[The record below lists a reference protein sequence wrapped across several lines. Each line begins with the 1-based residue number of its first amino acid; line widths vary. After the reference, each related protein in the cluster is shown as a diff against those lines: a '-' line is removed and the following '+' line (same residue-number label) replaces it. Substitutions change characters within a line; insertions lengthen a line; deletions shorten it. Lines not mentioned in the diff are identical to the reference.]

1 MDFSFTEKEESFRD
15 ELRQWLEANLPEG
28 WLEGKREIPEGIEE
42 QRKFFKGWQKKLF
55 EGNWSGISWPRE
67 YGGRGA
73 SLIEEVIYEQ
83 EMARVKAPPQI
94 NAIGVAMV
102 GPTLL
107 QIGTKEQKERYVHKI
122 LNGEEIW
129 CQGYSEPNSGSD
141 LASLQTTA
149 VKKGD
154 KWVING
160 QKIWTS
166 VAHLAD
172 RCFVLARTKNTGKK
186 HEGITAFL
194 IDMEQEGVEL
204 KGIRSIDDRKDFNEV
219 FLNDAIA
226 YEADVVGE
234 VNDGWRVSLILLSH
248 ERTGVA
254 RQIFQLQK
262 TFDEVVELANT
273 MERGGVRLIE
283 NPIIR
288 QKIAKLKAKSR
299 GLLLNYYRNLTNTIK
314 RGYPGPEGSMEK
326 LGASELGQEIY
337 DFALSLHGSAS
348 TLWKND
354 ALVSGEWQRHYL
366 RSRAYTIEGGTS
378 DIQRNIVAERVLGL
392 PKDIKY

>member
-1 MDFSFTEKEESFRD
+1 MDFSFTEKEEDFRD
-15 ELRQWLEANLPEG
+15 ELRQWLQGNLPKG
-28 WLEGKREIPEGIEE
+28 WLEGNRDIPKDIEE
-42 QRKFFKGWQKKLF
+42 QRKFFKGWQRKLF
-55 EGNWSGISWPRE
+55 EGNWSGISWPKE

-83 EMARVKAPPQI
+83 EMARVKAPPII

-107 QIGTKEQKERYVHKI
+107 QIGTKEQKEKYVHKI

-141 LASLQTTA
+141 LASLKTTA

-154 KWVING
+154 KWIING

-186 HEGITAFL
+186 HEGITAFM

-204 KGIRSIDDRKDFNEV
+204 KGIRSIDDKVDFNEV
-219 FLNDAIA
+219 FLTDAIA
-226 YEADVVGE
+226 YESDVVGE
-234 VNDGWRVSLILLSH
+234 VNDGWKVSLILLSH

-262 TFDEVVELANT
+262 TFDEIVELANS
-273 MERGGVRLIE
+273 MEQGGTRLIE
-283 NPIIR
+283 KPIIR
-288 QKIAKLKAKSR
+288 DKIGKIKAKSR
-299 GLLLNYYRNLTNTIK
+299 GLLLNYYRNLTSTIK
-314 RGYPGPEGSMEK
+314 KGYPGAEGSLDK
-326 LGASELGQEIY
+326 LGASELGQEMY
-337 DFALSLHGSAS
+337 DFAMSLHGSLS
-348 TLWKND
+348 TLWKQD
-354 ALVSGEWQRHYL
+354 AFISNEWQQNFL

-378 DIQRNIVAERVLGL
+378 EIQRNIVAERVLGL